1 MLYWRWH
8 YHGEFVGEEKGDLV
22 ASLGTIAVGV
32 EEHKQRLHDQPDGV
46 HIAALLDAIR
56 VVILV
61 LAASGFPKAVA
72 PECGNKFSQRP
83 ARN

>member
-1 MLYWRWH
+1 MLEWDT
-8 YHGEFVGEEKGDLV
+8 YHGEFVGEEEGDLI
-22 ASLGTIAVGV
+22 AGLGTVAVGV
-32 EEHKQRLHDQPDGV
+32 EEHEERLHDQPDCV

-61 LAASGFPKAVA
+61 LAASGFTEAVA
-72 PECGNKFSQRP
+72 TEGGNEFSQRP